1 MEKCE
6 QLQFII
12 KSHLEGSEEVPA
24 DLMEVVQ
31 ENAQKDTQEA
41 AKVQKDIQE
50 NVQEHASRAPSLRS
64 WVISIQTCLS
74 GKPCDMKSMIDV
86 KNFGI
91 YSTKQ
96 NVTGAPIGFKNP
108 STLLYRVSEDHY
120 EEGKH
125 ELEFQSK
132 PLYNCSDF
140 YKLDPRLAEFVGH
153 DILQKPTCCLTTIKG
168 YAREKNLYHK
178 HTIKCD
184 SVLYNIFE
192 KFSLDNTSYA
202 TLMKDVYRLLKRV
215 EVNKPISFSHELPER
230 PLSTSFNLDI
240 KVHNGK
246 VYPKDWKTQT
256 EANRLSR
263 TQSLHPNQR
272 VVNKRKT
279 LKRNQSINF

>member
-1 MEKCE
+1 MEK
-6 QLQFII
+6 QMQFII
-12 KSHLEGSEEVPA
+12 KSHLEGSEEVQA
-24 DLMEVVQ
+24 DLMDVVQ

-50 NVQEHASRAPSLRS
+50 NVQEGTSRPRS
-64 WVISIQTCLS
+64 WMITVQTSLS
-74 GKPCDMKSMIDV
+74 GKPCNMKSMIDM
-86 KNFGI
+86 KNFDI

-96 NVTGAPIGFKNP
+96 NVTGRFMGFADP
-108 STLLYRVSEDHY
+108 STLLYQLSEDHF

-125 ELEFQSK
+125 ELEFQAK
-132 PLYNCSDF
+132 PLYYSSDF
-140 YKLDPRLAEFVGH
+140 YKLDPRLAEFVGQ
-153 DILQKPTCCLTTIKG
+153 DVLQQPKCCLTMIKS
-168 YAREKNLYHK
+168 YAQEKNLYHK

-215 EVNKPISFSHELPER
+215 EVNFISFSHEFSEQ

-246 VYPKDWKTQT
+246 VYHKDWKIQT

-263 TQSLHPNQR
+263 TQSLHPNLR
-272 VVNKRKT
+272 VGNKRKT
-279 LKRNQSINF
+279 LKRNQSIDF